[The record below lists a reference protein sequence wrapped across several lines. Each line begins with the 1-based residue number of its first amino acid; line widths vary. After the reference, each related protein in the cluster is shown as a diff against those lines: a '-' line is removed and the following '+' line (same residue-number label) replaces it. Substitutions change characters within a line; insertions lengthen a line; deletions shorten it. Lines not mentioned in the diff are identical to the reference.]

1 MTNDKELRVLKGEVE
16 RAERM
21 GCVTHIA
28 GTPETHKILATRAIG
43 MTRPKETQERR
54 GGG

>member
-1 MTNDKELRVLKGEVE
+1 VTNDKELRVLRGEVE

-28 GTPETHKILATRAIG
+28 GTPETHKILAARGIG
-43 MTRPKETQERR
+43 MTRPKETKEK
-54 GGG
+54 GGE